1 MAVTNFGLLTDEQK
15 TTWSMDFWS
24 QARNLSFI
32 NKFLGKS
39 ENSVIQHIT
48 ELKKSENPFKGTVQ
62 EKKRKTDAY
71 HPGKGRPGGWRKKK
85 K

>member
-48 ELKKSENPFKGTVQ
+48 ELKKSEKGARAVITLVADM
-62 EKKRKTDAY
+62 EGD
-71 HPGKGRPGGWRKKK
+71 GVVGDFVGG
-85 K
+85 

>member
-1 MAVTNFGLLTDEQK
+1 MNTNFGMLTDEQK

-48 ELKKSENPFKGTVQ
+48 ELKKSEKGARASSLSLLIWKVTVWLVI
-62 EKKRKTDAY
+62 A
-71 HPGKGRPGGWRKKK
+71 P
-85 K
+85 